1 VTDRPSSAVLVNSL
15 PASIAFLTEKLGF
28 KLVEHDPAGDRAVLT
43 GHGYPL
49 LLAGPAAGDLSAHLA
64 PTGRVRARGAV
75 LHFSG
80 DAAGQAPAGLAA
92 GLARAGLDPAHQE
105 TSYGSITVS
114 VRDPDGYTYS
124 FWFSPRFSRSRLRE
138 LYADGPQ
145 ALADALAGL
154 SEAQLDLARAAGK
167 WTIRQVVHH
176 LADSEATV
184 LGQTKFALAEPGRF
198 LHSNPYDP
206 ERWADGLDYAGR
218 SIAPALA
225 LFRAIR
231 EHILQL
237 LDHLPGA
244 WERGW
249 IGAKGPGPTVQQTLE
264 MLAIHALDHVA
275 QILKTRRAHGL

>member
-1 VTDRPSSAVLVNSL
+1 MADRPSSAILVDSL
-15 PASIAFLTEKLGF
+15 PTSIAFLTEKLGF

-43 GHGYPL
+43 GQGYPL
-49 LLAGPAAGDLSAHLA
+49 LVAGPAAGDLSAHLA

-80 DAAGQAPAGLAA
+80 DATGQSPAGLAA
-92 GLARAGLDPAHQE
+92 GLARAGLGPAHQE

-114 VRDPDGYTYS
+114 VRDPDGYNYS
-124 FWFSPRFSRSRLRE
+124 FWFSPKFSRSRLRE
-138 LYADGPQ
+138 LYAQGPG

-154 SEAQLDLARAAGK
+154 SDGQLDLARATGA
-167 WTIRQVVHH
+167 WTIRQIVHH
-176 LADSEATV
+176 LVDSEATA
-184 LGQTKFALAEPGRF
+184 LGPAKFALAEPGRF

-206 ERWADGLDYAGR
+206 ERWAEGLDYAGR
-218 SIAPALA
+218 SITPALA

-237 LDHLPGA
+237 ADHLPGA

-249 IGAKGPGPTVQQTLE
+249 VGAKGPGPSLQQTLE
-264 MLAIHALDHVA
+264 MLTIHALDHVA
-275 QILKTRRAHGL
+275 QIQETRRAHGL